1 MQHSNLISSPKRWSI
16 TPKGKNPAHI
26 GASVLHPDGSVGQV
40 VGGQSTV
47 TFGGKAAA
55 CIGDKVECPGHSG
68 VIIAGAKTV
77 SIGGKALAREGDK
90 TSCGGVIINAF
101 PTITVYDTSKIVHGK
116 TTEEGNVELKI
127 SLYQSSHAEQA
138 AYAGVPYLAKVDNV
152 EIGRGII
159 DDKGDIYLEI
169 KKQAQVIEIQLSNG
183 LAFLLNREDN
193 PHNGKPLAHPT
204 SHFPHSTEFHDD
216 YRHSYQTLIEED

>member
-1 MQHSNLISSPKRWSI
+1 MQHSKSTSSPQRWSI

-101 PTITVYDTSKIVHGK
+101 PTITVYDSTKTVHGK
-116 TTEEGNVELKI
+116 SIAGVKEIRLNLMESAHSK
-127 SLYQSSHAEQA
+127 QS
-138 AYAGVPYLAKVDNV
+138 AYAGMPYKVMIEQQ
-152 EIGRGII
+152 EIGQGVI
-159 DDKGDIYLEI
+159 DETGSLYFEVKDTDKEGEI
-169 KKQAQVIEIQLSNG
+169 ELGNG
-183 LAFLLNREDN
+183 QR
-193 PHNGKPLAHPT
+193 
-204 SHFPHSTEFHDD
+204 FHL
-216 YRHSYQTLIEED
+216 QLIEEIDLASTLDKQGYPTEQAQDNELADYHQVLKDN